1 MPSSRAPFSDSPGNR
16 HHHSGPRVHAAFSR
30 YVLIYRKAL
39 GSRAAQKDKIINS
52 RSHVMKEVPRKKTLE
67 ELKNEA
73 IAELEHRGYAVRG
86 KTPAQIR
93 ELLRRR
99 PKKPDDPDET

>member
-1 MPSSRAPFSDSPGNR
+1 MNDA
-16 HHHSGPRVHAAFSR
+16 
-30 YVLIYRKAL
+30 
-39 GSRAAQKDKIINS
+39 
-52 RSHVMKEVPRKKTLE
+52 PRKKTLE

-73 IAELEHRGYAVRG
+73 IAELEHRGYDVRG

-99 PKKPDDPDET
+99 PKKPDSIKDIGHIAADATRLVARR